1 MSLKYEPSS
10 ELLHLSAKQ
19 LILNCNVR
27 HTSVSLR
34 LAAILRALLAI
45 LRASCKGV
53 LAILTATGDIRL
65 PGKENSNSRGARPVY
80 SLR

>member
-19 LILNCNVR
+19 LILNCNAR
-27 HTSVSLR
+27 HTSVSL
-34 LAAILRALLAI
+34 LVEAILRALLAI

-53 LAILTATGDIRL
+53 LAILTATRMACCDASTNVRL
-65 PGKENSNSRGARPVY
+65 MQG
-80 SLR
+80 